1 MLHKKLKLSETLIL
15 LCRNNIIHFNIMIIQ
30 KELIA
35 FEEYFSSTE
44 DIPSKGFLILK
55 TGERV
60 EIPVTD
66 LDLCNLIQ
74 IYKN

>member
-1 MLHKKLKLSETLIL
+1 
-15 LCRNNIIHFNIMIIQ
+15 MIIQ

-35 FEEYFSSTE
+35 YEEYFNSTE
-44 DIPSKGFLILK
+44 DRSSKGFLILK

-66 LDLCNLIQ
+66 LDLCNLQQ